1 MVDIFPCISW
11 PMGTGTLEH
20 DTATVPRAANQARFL
35 QL

>member
-11 PMGTGTLEH
+11 PMGTRTLEH
-20 DTATVPRAANQARFL
+20 DTATVPLTANRARFL